1 MLTVGLGGNG
11 TLLYRQYRTGAVRNV
26 HEYVK
31 ILSDRFTNER
41 LLSDR
46 HMIKSDV
53 WLLHEHEHYTED
65 VKEDS
70 FPQCLF
76 TL

>member
-41 LLSDR
+41 FLSDR

-53 WLLHEHEHYTED
+53 
-65 VKEDS
+65 
-70 FPQCLF
+70 
-76 TL
+76 